1 MVKGIHIVHEGSEAN
16 SWKALNRHRFASDA
30 EQLAVWLSATNILG
44 PVHPQAR
51 PAEEGST
58 PTGEQVKPVA

>member
-44 PVHPQAR
+44 PVHPQRDR
-51 PAEEGST
+51 PRRAVPRPESR
-58 PTGEQVKPVA
+58 